1 MSRDLSRVFVL
12 NSIREEFGTAAN
24 NYADGEANFDHFVQ
38 TQLPKVLTLSKRD
51 YKGKLKAVALDAFQ
65 MVFGA

>member
-1 MSRDLSRVFVL
+1 MFVL

-24 NYADGEANFDHFVQ
+24 NYADGEANFDRFVQ